1 MNVRGVI
8 EGFYGTPWT
17 HEERLDLIRF
27 CGAHGLNTWVHAPKD
42 DACHRKL
49 WREPYPDDEL

>member
-1 MNVRGVI
+1 VEEHVIRGVI

-27 CGAHGLNTWVHAPKD
+27 CAAEGLDTWVHAPKD
-42 DACHRKL
+42 DPYHRPR
-49 WREPYPDDEL
+49 WH